1 MKLLLSIFLF
11 IASVAATAQ
20 TTGQLFVKQK
30 LLVLLSVADK
40 DLPSLKLI
48 CKNESGLI
56 HQEENDEVFNFTYQS
71 PEHDYY
77 INVSFHFNQLYCKK
91 VKIEITPAST
101 NDIEIGKFITKVL
114 KDKFKTKNDAVINE
128 KAHTT
133 NYFVAD
139 AKFSGILTMY
149 DESKKI
155 ILTLSAKQD

>member
-1 MKLLLSIFLF
+1 MKLLLSLFLLAF
-11 IASVAATAQ
+11 TFVATAQ
-20 TTGQLFVKQK
+20 TAGQLFVKQK

-48 CKNESGLI
+48 CKNETGLI
-56 HQEENDEVFNFTYQS
+56 HQEENNEVYNFTYQS

-77 INVSFHFNQLYCKK
+77 INVSFYYNQLYCKK
-91 VKIEITPAST
+91 IKIEISPAST
-101 NDIEIGKFITKVL
+101 SDLEIGKLVTKVL